1 VNAGAVGVDDAAATL
16 QLELPAMPGAAEDR
30 PFPLPV
36 ELARFESAMVPVT
49 NPRQSG
55 APWWELTLRSAYRS
69 PATSVRVAQPAA
81 CSDTWSDSSTRQ

>member
-1 VNAGAVGVDDAAATL
+1 MPSSTERGIGLDPRNLVLSRFDRHRVAVNAGAVGVEDAAATL

-30 PFPLPV
+30 AFPLPV

-55 APWWELTLRSAYRS
+55 APGGS
-69 PATSVRVAQPAA
+69 
-81 CSDTWSDSSTRQ
+81 